1 MLRRSTGGDGLF
13 TAMRYPI
20 LILCAAACAAA
31 ADPLS
36 VPHDDNPDPNRSQ
49 IRQMQHET
57 RPPVPESEGGDE
69 AVSMS
74 EDDLVAQPDLLQNA
88 LNTAVARQQV
98 ENIRFLLPLYRRL
111 DEKRRDAVLE
121 AYAESF
127 LLREDGQYARAEEK
141 LRAIL
146 AQNPG
151 YAPVRLQLALTLSQS
166 GQTREAAAE
175 VAKVKAVPDLPP
187 DTAAYLDSFSAYL
200 KRERAWQFDA
210 NAYYIAERNVGR
222 APKEREYGPWRFPE
236 ARAAHGLGYEASAGK
251 TVPLKKH
258 WAARV
263 QASVYGKF
271 YWDAHDYDDLNARI
285 EAGPVYRSGSGET
298 SLMPFAEKRWYGTQ
312 AYSHTAGGVLRHS
325 HNLSAKTML
334 FTSWQTG
341 YKQHGER
348 DHLDGASHGGALSL
362 VYQSSPQQYFVFGA
376 GAGRENARDPSE
388 AYRHGSLRAG
398 WTRRWSGGE
407 GLATSLNGSVRR
419 SLYRAE
425 DFFNIRRRDTE
436 YSVRV
441 SAGHK
446 KLSWK
451 GFTPRLN
458 WTWSYL
464 ASNHFYYRRHESR
477 VFLDVSKQF

>member
-1 MLRRSTGGDGLF
+1 
-13 TAMRYPI
+13 MRHPI
-20 LILCAAACAAA
+20 LILCAATAFAAT

-49 IRQMQHET
+49 IRQMQHEA
-57 RPPVPESEGGDE
+57 RPPASEHEGDDGS
-69 AVSMS
+69 VSMS
-74 EDDLVAQPDLLQNA
+74 EDELIAQPDLLQNV
-88 LNTAVARQQV
+88 LDTAVARQQV
-98 ENIRFLLPLYRRL
+98 ENIRFLLPLYHRL
-111 DEKRRDAVLE
+111 DEERRDAVLE
-121 AYAESF
+121 DYAESF

-141 LRAIL
+141 LRGIL

-175 VAKVKAVPDLPP
+175 VAEVKETSELSPD
-187 DTAAYLDSFSAYL
+187 AAAFLNSFSDYL
-200 KRERAWQFDA
+200 KRDRAWQFDA
-210 NAYYIAERNVGR
+210 NAYYLADRNVGR

-236 ARAAHGLGYEASAGK
+236 PRAAHGLGYDASAVK
-251 TVPLKKH
+251 TLPVKKH

-298 SLMPFAEKRWYGTQ
+298 ALTPFAEKRWYGTE
-312 AYSHTAGGVLRHS
+312 AYSHTAGGVLRRS
-325 HNLSAKTML
+325 HNLSPKTML
-334 FTSWQTG
+334 FASWQTG
-341 YKQHGER
+341 YKKHEER
-348 DHLDGASHGGALSL
+348 DYLDGASHGGALSL

-376 GAGRENARDPSE
+376 GAGRKNARDPAE
-388 AYRHGSLRAG
+388 AYRHASLRAG
-398 WTRRWSGGE
+398 WTRRWSGGD
-407 GLATSLNGSVRR
+407 GLLTSLNGSIRR
-419 SLYRAE
+419 SLYRSE

-436 YSVRV
+436 YFVLAAV
-441 SAGHK
+441 GHK

-451 GFTPRLN
+451 SFTPHLN

-464 ASNHFYYRRHESR
+464 ASNHFYYRRHENR

>member
-1 MLRRSTGGDGLF
+1 
-13 TAMRYPI
+13 MRYPI

-57 RPPVPESEGGDE
+57 RPPASEHEGDDGS
-69 AVSMS
+69 VSMS
-74 EDDLVAQPDLLQNA
+74 EDELIAQPDLLQNA
-88 LNTAVARQQV
+88 LDTAVARQQTG
-98 ENIRFLLPLYRRL
+98 NIRFLLPLYRRL

-236 ARAAHGLGYEASAGK
+236 PRTAHGLGYDASAVK
-251 TVPLKKH
+251 TLPVKKTL
-258 WAARV
+258 
-263 QASVYGKF
+263 G
-271 YWDAHDYDDLNARI
+271 
-285 EAGPVYRSGSGET
+285 
-298 SLMPFAEKRWYGTQ
+298 
-312 AYSHTAGGVLRHS
+312 
-325 HNLSAKTML
+325 
-334 FTSWQTG
+334 
-341 YKQHGER
+341 
-348 DHLDGASHGGALSL
+348 
-362 VYQSSPQQYFVFGA
+362 GA
-376 GAGRENARDPSE
+376 GAGFRLRQILLGRARLRRFERPHRSRAGVPQRQRRNRPD
-388 AYRHGSLRAG
+388 ALCRKTLVRHGSLFAH
-398 WTRRWSGGE
+398 
-407 GLATSLNGSVRR
+407 
-419 SLYRAE
+419 
-425 DFFNIRRRDTE
+425 RRRRAALLAQ
-436 YSVRV
+436 SVAENHAV
-441 SAGHK
+441 C
-446 KLSWK
+446 KLAD
-451 GFTPRLN
+451 GL
-458 WTWSYL
+458 
-464 ASNHFYYRRHESR
+464 
-477 VFLDVSKQF
+477 